1 MSIIGKVNEKNS
13 CGFLPLITEVFYLV
27 TYKHNFQTLEK
38 KLFYKFKIVNYIIGR
53 IGQ

>member
-38 KLFYKFKIVNYIIGR
+38 NYFTSLKL
-53 IGQ
+53 